1 MTRLTADVRS
11 TFTAEGAEPFTV
23 DATLAVSSSESLV
36 VLGPSGSGKTL
47 LLETIAGFHEHFGA
61 VTTDGTDITEHPP
74 EERGFGFVF
83 QDYALF
89 PHMTV
94 KENVEYGTRYRES
107 SRDTDELLS
116 ELGVAHLAER
126 NPPTLSGGEKQRVAL
141 ARALAI
147 RPSVMLLDEPLAA
160 LDVPTQQ
167 ALRDDL
173 ADVLA
178 DVTAV
183 YVTHNRTTARAIADR
198 IVVMEDGQVVQR
210 GSPEDVFERPQSP
223 MVARFTGSNVI
234 DLSAAPSLRHI
245 LDDDIGSQ
253 ARSDGNGRS
262 PVDHDGETD
271 DADTDTADHVAIRP
285 EAIILG
291 DGDLSATVERVVR
304 EDATNRVTLAFD
316 DVTVEA
322 FATSPPVVGTEIS
335 LTFSRDRLH
344 PCYPLGH
351 E

>member
-1 MTRLTADVRS
+1 M
-11 TFTAEGAEPFTV
+11 
-23 DATLAVSSSESLV
+23 
-36 VLGPSGSGKTL
+36 LGPSGSGKTL
-47 LLETIAGFHEHFGA
+47 LLETIAGFHDHAG
-61 VTTDGTDITEHPP
+61 VVRTDGTDITGQPP
-74 EERGFGFVF
+74 EERDFGFVF

-94 KENVEYGTRYRES
+94 RENVEYGSRYRES
-107 SRDTDELLS
+107 SRDADELLS
-116 ELGVAHLAER
+116 KLGVAHLAER

-141 ARALAI
+141 ARALAVQ
-147 RPSVMLLDEPLAA
+147 PEVLFLDEPLAS

-198 IVVMEDGQVVQR
+198 IVVMQDGETVQR

-234 DLSAAPSLRHI
+234 DLSAAPSLCRI
-245 LDDDIGSQ
+245 LDDASGFQ
-253 ARSDGNGRS
+253 ARSDGSGGS
-262 PVDHDGETD
+262 PVDDDGKVD
-271 DADTDTADHVAIRP
+271 RFDTNPADHVAIRP
-285 EAIILG
+285 EAIRLG
-291 DGDLSATVERVVR
+291 DADGDLSATVERVVR

-322 FATSPPVVGTEIS
+322 FATSPPVARPEIS
-335 LTFSRDRLH
+335 LTFPRHRLH
-344 PCYPLGH
+344 FC
-351 E
+351 

>member
-1 MTRLTADVRS
+1 VTRLTADVRS

-23 DATLAVSSSESLV
+23 DATIEVDSNESLV

-47 LLETIAGFHEHFGA
+47 LLETVAGFHEHSGV
-61 VTTDGTDITEHPP
+61 VTTDGTDITEYPP

-94 KENVEYGTRYRES
+94 RENVEYGTRYRES
-107 SRDTDELLS
+107 SRDADELLS
-116 ELGVAHLAER
+116 ELGVAHLAGR

-198 IVVMEDGQVVQR
+198 IVVMQDGQIVQR

-234 DLSAAPSLRHI
+234 DLSAAPSLRRI
-245 LDDDIGSQ
+245 LDLDDAVGSQ
-253 ARSDGNGRS
+253 ARSDGSGRS

-271 DADTDTADHVAIRP
+271 DVDTGAADHVAIRP
-285 EAIILG
+285 EAITLG
-291 DGDLSATVERVVR
+291 GADGDLSATVDRVVR

-322 FATSPPVVGTEIS
+322 FATSPPVVDTEIT
-335 LTFSRDRLH
+335 LTFPRDRLH
-344 PCYPLGH
+344 PC
-351 E
+351 